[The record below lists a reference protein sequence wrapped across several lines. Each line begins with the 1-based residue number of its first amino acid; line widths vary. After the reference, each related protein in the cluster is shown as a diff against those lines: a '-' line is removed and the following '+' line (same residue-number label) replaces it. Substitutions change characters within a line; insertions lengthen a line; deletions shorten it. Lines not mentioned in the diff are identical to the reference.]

1 MSDQDNISPY
11 NIITILNRQVMSR
24 KIKISIWELQVD
36 PKPNSQNE
44 HYSNYVAECK
54 ENYYLEHG
62 SIGLI
67 LVQ

>member
-1 MSDQDNISPY
+1 
-11 NIITILNRQVMSR
+11 MSR

-54 ENYYLEHG
+54 ENYYLERG
-62 SIGLI
+62 SIG
-67 LVQ
+67 